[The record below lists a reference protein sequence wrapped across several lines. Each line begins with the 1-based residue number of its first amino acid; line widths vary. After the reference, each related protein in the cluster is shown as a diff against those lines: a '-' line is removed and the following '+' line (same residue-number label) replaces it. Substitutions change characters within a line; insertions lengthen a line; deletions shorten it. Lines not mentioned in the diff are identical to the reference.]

1 MKMMKIWVGKDTLLS
16 FKETLAPLPN
26 SSQPRNKKKA
36 RKKEEEIWVSKDT
49 LLSFKETVAP
59 LPNYSWPQN

>member
-1 MKMMKIWVGKDTLLS
+1 MKMMKIWVGKDTPLS
-16 FKETLAPLPN
+16 FKEIVAPLPN
-26 SSQPRNKKKA
+26 SSQPHNKERRGKN
-36 RKKEEEIWVSKDT
+36 EEETWVGKDT